1 MDLLA
6 QAYEKVI
13 LAVLA
18 FPTMKSW
25 IIALL
30 LLLVI
35 ALFCLPIGL
44 WCNFLEAKIPKL
56 SFMKFIGVLASRLL
70 FPCFAEELIFR
81 VLFLPEK
88 NSPTSIRIQILLGVV
103 SLTTY
108 VACHPL
114 NALLF
119 YRKALGVFTNPFFL
133 LSTTVLGIACTIT
146 YVESGSIWTPVAV
159 HWITVIGWLLTLG
172 GYSKLR
178 FVEE

>member
-6 QAYEKVI
+6 QTYEKVI

-18 FPTMKSW
+18 VPTIKSW

-35 ALFCLPIGL
+35 VLFCLPIGL
-44 WCNFLEAKIPKL
+44 WCNFLENKKQKL
-56 SFMKFIGVLASRLL
+56 SFMKFIGILASRLL
-70 FPCFAEELIFR
+70 FPCLAEELIFR
-81 VLFLPEK
+81 VLLLPEK
-88 NSPTSIRIQILLGVV
+88 NTPTSIKTQILLGVV

-108 VACHPL
+108 VVSHPV
-114 NALLF
+114 NATLF
-119 YRKALGVFTNPFFL
+119 YRRALGVFTHPFFL
-133 LSTTVLGIACTIT
+133 LSTTILGLACTIT

-159 HWITVIGWLLTLG
+159 HWITIIGWLLTLG